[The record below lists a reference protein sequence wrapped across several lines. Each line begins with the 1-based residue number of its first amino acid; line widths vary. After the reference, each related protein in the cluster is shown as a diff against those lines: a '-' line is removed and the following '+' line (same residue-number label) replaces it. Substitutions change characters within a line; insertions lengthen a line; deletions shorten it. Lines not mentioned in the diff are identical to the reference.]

1 MDENGIAHKE
11 EEVGKSGDEV
21 EFPDLLPLGGDEECD
36 DRMCDDVI
44 DDSVV
49 PRGLDKIVQH
59 LALVSGVLVDNAGEV
74 NLDAVVL
81 RVRIIGCR
89 LQVVIQLFPDKL
101 VAICNLFY
109 QCSYNSS

>member
-21 EFPDLLPLGGDEECD
+21 EFPDLLPLGGDEECNN
-36 DRMCDDVI
+36 RMSDDVI
-44 DDSVV
+44 DHSVV
-49 PRGLDKIVQH
+49 PGGLDKIVQH
-59 LALVSGVLVDNAGEV
+59 LALVRGVLVDNAGEV

-81 RVRIIGCR
+81 RVRIVGCR

-101 VAICNLFY
+101 VAICHLFY